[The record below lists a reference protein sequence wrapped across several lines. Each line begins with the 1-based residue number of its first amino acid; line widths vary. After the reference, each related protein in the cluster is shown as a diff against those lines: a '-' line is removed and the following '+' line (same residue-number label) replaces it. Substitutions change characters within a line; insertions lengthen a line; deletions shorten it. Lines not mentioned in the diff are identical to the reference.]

1 MAWLGSWRYSAQMA
15 GSYEVVI
22 VGGGVMGCAVAY
34 FVAADPAFQGR
45 ILLLERDP
53 SYAFASTTLSWGGYR
68 QQFSTPENIRMAT
81 YSIPFLKSAYQT
93 LAVDGEG
100 PALSL
105 REQGYLFLASEQGED
120 ALRTSHAAQLAEG
133 ATVVMLDPDEL
144 ARRFPWLNVDG
155 IAAGSFGPSN
165 EGWLDPHALLHGFRR
180 KARDL
185 GVTFQVAEVAAL
197 EHRDQGITGVRLAN
211 GERISAATVV
221 NAAGWRAGALA
232 ATADID
238 LPVGPRKRM
247 TYVFECRE
255 DLSGMPLTIDPT
267 GVGTRPEG
275 RQYLGLV
282 SPPEADDPPQSDFEL
297 EYSLFEGVVWPTLAH
312 RIPAFE
318 AVKLSRAWAGL
329 YDYNAFDQ
337 NAILGPH
344 TEVSGILFCNGF
356 SGHGIQQ
363 SPAAGR
369 AVAEW
374 LVHGGPRSLDLSAF
388 RYNRIADRRPIR
400 EAAVV

>member
-1 MAWLGSWRYSAQMA
+1 MQ

-34 FVAADPAFQGR
+34 FVASDPAFDGR
-45 ILLLERDP
+45 ILVLERDP
-53 SYAFASTTLSWGGYR
+53 GYAFASTTLSWGGYR
-68 QQFSTPENIRMAT
+68 QQFSTPENIRMAAF
-81 YSIPFLKSAYQT
+81 SIPFLKSAHET
-93 LAVDGEG
+93 LAVDGQG

-105 REQGYLFLASEQGED
+105 REQGYLFLASEQGVG
-120 ALRTSHAAQLAEG
+120 ALRASHDSQVAEG
-133 ATVVMLDPDEL
+133 ATVEMLDPDQL
-144 ARRFPWLNVDG
+144 AGRFPWLNLDG
-155 IAAGSFGPSN
+155 IAAGSFGPRN
-165 EGWLDPHALLHGFRR
+165 EGWLDPHALLHGYRR
-180 KARDL
+180 KARSL

-197 EHRDQGITGVRLAN
+197 QRRGNRVTGLKLAT
-211 GERISAATVV
+211 GAHVSAAMVV

-232 ATADID
+232 ATAAID
-238 LPVGPRKRM
+238 LPVEPRKRM
-247 TYVFECRE
+247 TYVFDCRQ
-255 DLSGMPLTIDPT
+255 DLGAMPLTIDPT

-275 RQYLGLV
+275 GQHLGLV
-282 SPPEADDPPQSDFEL
+282 SPPEADDPPRSDFEL
-297 EYSLFEGVVWPTLAH
+297 EYALFDEVIWPTLAH

-318 AVKLSRAWAGL
+318 AIKLSRAWAGL
-329 YDYNAFDQ
+329 YDYNTFDH

-344 TEVSGILFCNGF
+344 PEISGIMFCNGF

-374 LVHGGPRSLDLSAF
+374 LIHGAPRSLDLSTF
-388 RYNRIADRRPIR
+388 SYNRIAEGRPIR

>member
-1 MAWLGSWRYSAQMA
+1 MA

-34 FVAADPAFQGR
+34 FVAADPSFQGR
-45 ILLLERDP
+45 ILVLERDP
-53 SYAFASTTLSWGGYR
+53 SYEFASTPLSWGGYR
-68 QQFSTPENIRMAT
+68 QQYSTPENIRMAAF
-81 YSIPFLKSAYQT
+81 SIPFLKSAHQT

-105 REQGYLFLASEQGED
+105 REQGYLFLASEQGES
-120 ALRTSHAAQLAEG
+120 ALRDRHAIQMAEG
-133 ATVVMLDPDEL
+133 ATVTMLNPDEL
-144 ARRFPWLNVDG
+144 AKRFPWLNVEG
-155 IAAGSFGPSN
+155 IAAGSFGHSN

-185 GVTFQVAEVAAL
+185 GVTFQVAEVEAL
-197 EHRDQGITGVRLAN
+197 ERQSQVITGVRLVD
-211 GERISAATVV
+211 GERIAAATVV

-232 ATADID
+232 ATAGID
-238 LPVGPRKRM
+238 LPVEPRKRM
-247 TYVFECRE
+247 TYVFDCRE
-255 DLSGMPLTIDPT
+255 DLSGMPLTVDPI

-275 RQYLGLV
+275 RQHLGLF
-282 SPPEADDPPQSDFEL
+282 SPPETEDPPRADFEL
-297 EYSLFEGVVWPTLAH
+297 DYAWFEEVVWPTLAR

-318 AVKLSRAWAGL
+318 AIKVTRAWAGL
-329 YDYNAFDQ
+329 YDYNVLDQ

-344 TEVSGILFCNGF
+344 PEVSGILFCNGF

-369 AVAEW
+369 AVSEW
-374 LVHGGPRSLDLSAF
+374 LVHGAPRSLDLSAF
-388 RYNRIADRRPIR
+388 GYNRIADGRPIR

>member
-1 MAWLGSWRYSAQMA
+1 MA

-34 FVAADPAFQGR
+34 FVASDPAFQGR
-45 ILLLERDP
+45 ILVLERDP
-53 SYAFASTTLSWGGYR
+53 SYQFASTSLSWGGVR
-68 QQFSTPENIRMAT
+68 QQFSTPENIRMAA
-81 YSIPFLKSAYQT
+81 YSIPFLKSAHHT

-100 PALSL
+100 PALSF
-105 REQGYLFLASEQGED
+105 REQGYLFLASEQGEG
-120 ALRTSHAAQLAEG
+120 ALRHSHATQLAEG
-133 ATVVMLDPDEL
+133 ATVEMLAPDEL
-144 ARRFPWLNVDG
+144 AGRFPWLNVDG
-155 IAAGSFGPSN
+155 IAAATFGHGN

-185 GVTFQVAEVAAL
+185 GVSFQAAEVAGL
-197 EHRDQGITGVRLAN
+197 ERQGQNIAGLRLAG
-211 GERISAATVV
+211 GEGIPAGVVV

-232 ATADID
+232 AMAKID
-238 LPVGPRKRM
+238 LPVEPRKRM
-247 TYVFECRE
+247 TYVFDCRE
-255 DLSGMPLTIDPT
+255 DLGGIPLTIDPS
-267 GVGTRPEG
+267 GVVTRPEG

-282 SPPEADDPPQSDFEL
+282 SPPESEDPPCSDFEP
-297 EYSLFEGVVWPTLAH
+297 EYPLFEEVVWPTLAH

-318 AVKLSRAWAGL
+318 AIKLSRAWAGL

-344 TEVSGILFCNGF
+344 PEVSGILFCNGF

-374 LVHGGPRSLDLSAF
+374 LIHGAPRSLDLSAF
-388 RYNRIADRRPIR
+388 GYNRIADGRPIR
-400 EAAVV
+400 EAAIV

>member
-1 MAWLGSWRYSAQMA
+1 MAWPLSWRYSARMA

-34 FVAADPAFQGR
+34 FVAADPAFHGR
-45 ILLLERDP
+45 ILVLERDP

-68 QQFSTPENIRMAT
+68 QQFSTPENIRMAAF
-81 YSIPFLKSAYQT
+81 SIPFLKSAHQT

-105 REQGYLFLASEQGED
+105 REQGYLFLASEQGES
-120 ALRTSHAAQLAEG
+120 ALRASHAGQLAEG
-133 ATVVMLDPDEL
+133 ATVEMLNPDQL
-144 ARRFPWLNVDG
+144 TARFPWLNVAG
-155 IAAGSFGPSN
+155 IAAGTFGHSN

-185 GVTFQVAEVAAL
+185 GVSFQVAEVAGL
-197 EHRDQGITGVRLAN
+197 ERQDRRITGVRLAN
-211 GERISAATVV
+211 GEAIAAGVVV

-232 ATADID
+232 ATAGID
-238 LPVGPRKRM
+238 LPVEPRKRM

-255 DLSGMPLTIDPT
+255 DLSGIPLTIDPS
-267 GVGTRPEG
+267 GVGARPEG

-282 SPPEADDPPQSDFEL
+282 SPAEADDPPRSDFEL
-297 EYSLFEGVVWPTLAH
+297 EYALFEDVIWPTLAH

-318 AVKLSRAWAGL
+318 AIKLSRAWAGL

-344 TEVSGILFCNGF
+344 PEISGILFCNGF

-374 LVHGGPRSLDLSAF
+374 LVHGAPHSLDLSTF
-388 RYNRIADRRPIR
+388 SYNRIAAGRPIR